1 MKKFFNERIN
11 SVFEK
16 HGVDCE
22 SINQI
27 MTDLYLGREIFDAE
41 SNRVITRAEA
51 NDKIYQFSLDVLNI
65 TDVKNKKEVNRA
77 IRDNGQAWFDIIAD
91 TVDVAIE
98 LGFKDSDWFNDLVET
113 KNIKYGDRQDF
124 VIEDDAILSVAKGGT
139 SHHDHIIQRLPAGTV
154 ETIPTALYVVKVGA
168 DINKYVVGQV
178 DWIKLIDSIAK
189 AFAAQIQ
196 EDVYAQVDNVASKL
210 PTTSNLFVGN
220 GILDATSKNNFDG
233 IIDNVSSA
241 NNGADVVIMGT
252 RSALAKINAIADVN
266 WGSSTQKDNV
276 MNTSTVGVYN
286 GVKLV
291 IIPNRFRDKTYA
303 AKVFSEKKIL
313 ILPVIGDEGKFVKF
327 VDEGDTEIL
336 EKTDRGDYT
345 SDIQTYEVQR
355 HMGVGTILGRMLG
368 LWTLP

>member
-22 SINQI
+22 SINQL

-41 SNRVITRAEA
+41 SNRVITKAEA
-51 NDKIYQFSLDVLNI
+51 TDKIYQFSLDVLGI

-178 DWIKLIDSIAK
+178 DWISLLTLS
-189 AFAAQIQ
+189 
-196 EDVYAQVDNVASKL
+196 
-210 PTTSNLFVGN
+210 
-220 GILDATSKNNFDG
+220 
-233 IIDNVSSA
+233 
-241 NNGADVVIMGT
+241 
-252 RSALAKINAIADVN
+252 
-266 WGSSTQKDNV
+266 
-276 MNTSTVGVYN
+276 
-286 GVKLV
+286 
-291 IIPNRFRDKTYA
+291 
-303 AKVFSEKKIL
+303 
-313 ILPVIGDEGKFVKF
+313 
-327 VDEGDTEIL
+327 
-336 EKTDRGDYT
+336 
-345 SDIQTYEVQR
+345 QR
-355 HMGVGTILGRMLG
+355 HLLLRFKRMFMHRLIM
-368 LWTLP
+368 

>member
-16 HGVDCE
+16 HKTDVEG
-22 SINQI
+22 INQL
-27 MTDLYLGREIFDAE
+27 MTDYYLGKEIYDAE
-41 SNRVITRAEA
+41 SERVITKAEA
-51 NDKIYQFSLDVLNI
+51 SDEIYQFSLDILGI
-65 TDVKNKKEVNRA
+65 TDVKNKKEINRA
-77 IRDNGQAWFDIIAD
+77 VRDNGQAWFDIIAD
-91 TVDVAIE
+91 TIDVAIE
-98 LGFKDSDWFNDLVET
+98 VGYQNSDWFNDLVET

-124 VIEDDAILSVAKGGT
+124 IIEDDAILSVAKGGT
-139 SHHDHIIQRLPAGTV
+139 SHHDHIIQRIAGGSV
-154 ETIPTALYVVKVGA
+154 ETIPTSLYVVKVGA
-168 DINKYVVGQV
+168 DINKYILGQV
-178 DWIKLIDSIAK
+178 DWVKLIDSIAK
-189 AFAAQIQ
+189 AFATQIQ
-196 EDVYAQVDNVASKL
+196 EDVYMQVDNVASKL
-210 PTTSNLFVGN
+210 PTTSNLFVGS

-276 MNTSTVGVYN
+276 MNTSTVGIYN

-291 IIPNRFRDKTYA
+291 IIPNRFTDKSYT
-303 AKVFSEKKIL
+303 AKSFNEKRIL

-327 VDEGDTEIL
+327 IDEGDTEIL
-336 EKTDRGDYT
+336 EKTERGDYT